1 MPCLTGE
8 ADPSIGPQ
16 RAFQARLAG
25 DDVVGPGGAAAVFT
39 LADVSV
45 RIGGATLLDGV
56 SLDVVHGRHL
66 ALLGPNGSGKTTI
79 LRVLAT
85 RLYPSAGGVEV
96 LGVRFGRD
104 DLRSA
109 RTRIGLVSV
118 SLDQLDR
125 ARARVD
131 HLVAAAATGSTWPTG
146 DPFAA
151 GPDGLAGR
159 VTRALERVGIGHLG
173 ERRVDTLSQG
183 ERQRVR
189 IARALSLEPEL
200 LLLDEPFGG
209 MDLAGRELLVADLDR
224 LLAEPDGPT
233 VVLVTHHVE
242 ELPVRI
248 ADVALVRGGRLVAH
262 GPVAATLTDGNV
274 SDAFGLPIHVRVE
287 AGRWSAVAAP
297 GGDTLGPPR

>member
-1 MPCLTGE
+1 VTG
-8 ADPSIGPQ
+8 P
-16 RAFQARLAG
+16 
-25 DDVVGPGGAAAVFT
+25 VGGAAVAT
-39 LADVSV
+39 LEDVRV

-56 SLDVVHGRHL
+56 SLDVVRGRHL

-118 SLDQLDR
+118 ALDELDR

-146 DPFAA
+146 DPFAT
-151 GPDGLAGR
+151 GPDGLAAN
-159 VTRALERVGIGHLG
+159 VARALARVGIGHLAQ
-173 ERRVDTLSQG
+173 RRVDTLSQG

-200 LLLDEPFGG
+200 LLLDEPFSG

-224 LLAEPDGPT
+224 LLDEPDGPT
-233 VVLVTHHVE
+233 VVLVTHHLE
-242 ELPVRI
+242 ELPARV
-248 ADVALVRGGRLVAH
+248 ADVALVRAGRIVAH
-262 GPVAATLTDGNV
+262 GPTRTTLTDAHV
-274 SDAFGLPIHVRVE
+274 SDAFGLPVRVRE
-287 AGRWSAVAAP
+287 DAGRWSAVAA
-297 GGDTLGPPR
+297 TSA